1 MMLNEAL
8 NNHRPLVVDADALNL
23 LAKQPRQHSHWII
36 TPHPGEA
43 SRLLG
48 SNIEKIQANRF
59 AAVNDLQQ
67 RYGGVAVLK
76 GNGTLVCSGD
86 QPLGLCM
93 AGNPGMASGG
103 MGDVLSG
110 AIAGLLG
117 QGLTLSE
124 AANFGV
130 TIHAMAGDRA
140 ARESGERGL
149 LAGDLMVYL
158 RRLANLQI
166 S

>member
-1 MMLNEAL
+1 
-8 NNHRPLVVDADALNL
+8 
-23 LAKQPRQHSHWII
+23 
-36 TPHPGEA
+36 
-43 SRLLG
+43 
-48 SNIEKIQANRF
+48 
-59 AAVNDLQQ
+59 
-67 RYGGVAVLK
+67 
-76 GNGTLVCSGD
+76 
-86 QPLGLCM
+86 
-93 AGNPGMASGG
+93 

-110 AIAGLLG
+110 AIAGLLA

-124 AANFGV
+124 AANLGV

-149 LAGDLMVYL
+149 LAGDLMLYL